1 VSCEF
6 YVSLT
11 SPAQRG
17 VDFAMTSSTTAIGCA
32 RLVAIINV
40 NQADIT
46 YSEVWARVFSAL
58 ECSVAV
64 SLSCIPLL
72 RPLLGRGTYSK
83 SGTAE
88 FQATSWRGSR
98 PTISGRRTRNV
109 FERMDDDSL
118 ELELRPNGPEHR
130 ADVVHDKV
138 FNANDGIRPTSGSE
152 DNIMVSHEWNVT
164 SHVKELS

>member
-1 VSCEF
+1 MSCEF
-6 YVSLT
+6 YASLT

-17 VDFAMTSSTTAIGCA
+17 VDSAMTSSTTAIGCA
-32 RLVAIINV
+32 RLIAIINV
-40 NQADIT
+40 DQADIT
-46 YSEVWARVFSAL
+46 YSEIWARVFSAL

-83 SGTAE
+83 GGTAE

-130 ADVVHDKV
+130 ADVVHHKGV
-138 FNANDGIRPTSGSE
+138 NATGGIRPTSGSE

-164 SHVKELS
+164 SHVKESL